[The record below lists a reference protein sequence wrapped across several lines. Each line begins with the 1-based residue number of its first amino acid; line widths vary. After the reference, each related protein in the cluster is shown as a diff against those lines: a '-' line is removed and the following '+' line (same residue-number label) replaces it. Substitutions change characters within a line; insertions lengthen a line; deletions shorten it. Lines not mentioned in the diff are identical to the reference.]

1 MRVQFEHWRRIFTI
15 PSSIT
20 SRPLF
25 LVVTAIL
32 LFGTAACPAQGIYM
46 REGFEEPNLARWAL
60 LPCYRPEN
68 SITRAPAPNSTGFSA
83 RLEVRPLGKAQSAH
97 EPLVDGVS
105 CLDADRHSPLFVADG
120 TERAEIWEPT
130 ARRLP
135 ADTDL
140 WYGFSML
147 IEGEVKDDEPRL
159 VIGQWKQS
167 IGKSPIV
174 AQRFKDK
181 TFTITA
187 EQDGPNGLV
196 CRILV
201 AYQHGR
207 AKPQGDSFV
216 HGDPRVEGS
225 ASTCMSD
232 TEVVQPDGTR
242 GPAATLPDP
251 FAGDC
256 WVDMIYHLRTS
267 SEEAGKLRP
276 DGVLEVWANG
286 SPIAVLHGRIGY
298 YSADPTK
305 RDIFFKFG
313 PYRDAGTGRDYT
325 TTVYFVSFTR
335 GSSYSEV
342 DPAHF
347 PGRGVAA
354 LCH

>member
-1 MRVQFEHWRRIFTI
+1 MRVQFNHWRRIFTI
-15 PSSIT
+15 SPSTT
-20 SRPLF
+20 SVSLS
-25 LVVTAIL
+25 LVVAAIL
-32 LFGTAACPAQGIYM
+32 FFDTVACPAQGIYM
-46 REGFEEPNLARWAL
+46 REGFEEPNLAQWAL
-60 LPCYRPEN
+60 SPCYRPEN
-68 SITRAPAPNSTGFSA
+68 SITRSPPPNSGKFSA
-83 RLEVRPLGKAQSAH
+83 RLEVWPLGKTQSAQ

-105 CLDADRHSPLFVADG
+105 CLDADRRSLPFVADG
-120 TERAEIWEPT
+120 TERAEIWVPA

-147 IEGEVKDDEPRL
+147 IDGQVKDDEPRL

-167 IGKSPIV
+167 IGKSPII
-174 AQRFKDK
+174 AQRFKNK
-181 TFTITA
+181 TFAITA
-187 EQDGPNGLV
+187 EQDGPNALV

-207 AKPQGDSFV
+207 VKPQEDSFV
-216 HGDPRVEGS
+216 HGDPAS
-225 ASTCMSD
+225 TSTCMND
-232 TEVVQPDGTR
+232 TEVVQPDGAS

-256 WVDMIYHLRTS
+256 WVDMIYHLRAS

-286 SPIAVLHGRIGY
+286 APIAVLHGRIGY

-305 RDIFFKFG
+305 REIFFKFG

-325 TTVYFVSFTR
+325 TTVYFDSFTR

-342 DPAHF
+342 DPANF
-347 PGRGVAA
+347 PGRGLVA
-354 LCH
+354 LCR